1 MRVPFWLCAELPA
14 SRAPVCFRRGD
25 RKQAGAILLVSLK
38 NPVCVCV
45 CACVRACVCFPLVA
59 QTVKNLPAMQ
69 ETSVQSLDEEDPWRR
84 KWQPTPVFLLG
95 KFLEQRS
102 LAGHSPWACKESDL
116 TMRITHAYISN
127 IYLILN
133 FMYFCFS

>member
-45 CACVRACVCFPLVA
+45 CVCVCACVRACVCFPLVA
-59 QTVKNLPAMQ
+59 QRLKCLPTMR
-69 ETSVQSLDEEDPWRR
+69 ETWVQSL
-84 KWQPTPVFLLG
+84 G
-95 KFLEQRS
+95 
-102 LAGHSPWACKESDL
+102 
-116 TMRITHAYISN
+116 Y
-127 IYLILN
+127 
-133 FMYFCFS
+133 